1 MDGPRGLPSLGP
13 RGSPHRALYKLGR
26 EKAVEGVTSGSRRG
40 PRRSRAIGGG
50 AEAQVRG
57 FHWAVVWAGLGAAVR
72 QVPPPARG
80 DLRGGGGGERAG
92 LRRRLA
98 GGLPPLGPPRP
109 GRSGSDAASGG
120 LGVGEARC
128 GLGRAGRG
136 AGGEPGEGRRLCR
149 TSWAAAG
156 SARGPRAAEALGSR
170 DPPVSCCEPCISDLN
185 LLLCSLSPHPCRE
198 LRISGLVPIFCSLN
212 PMFPALYPSSAT

>member
-1 MDGPRGLPSLGP
+1 MGKLGRGPRSHLWEGPRRELHLLIGKQQGDGSWSGPRGLPGLGP
-13 RGSPHRALYKLGR
+13 RGSPHRALHKLGSG
-26 EKAVEGVTSGSRRG
+26 KAVEGVTSGSRRG

-120 LGVGEARC
+120 LGVGE
-128 GLGRAGRG
+128 
-136 AGGEPGEGRRLCR
+136 P
-149 TSWAAAG
+149 AAALGGPGGAQAG
-156 SARGPRAAEALGSR
+156 SLGKGGGYAGPAGPRLVLRRAHVQPRPLGAETLQ
-170 DPPVSCCEPCISDLN
+170 
-185 LLLCSLSPHPCRE
+185 
-198 LRISGLVPIFCSLN
+198 
-212 PMFPALYPSSAT
+212 FPAANPVFLT